1 MRDHDSAIARAL
13 DAFQA
18 LLRSTYTVNPTANRD
33 LIAAAR
39 AELAQLRA
47 MQKDAHQRV
56 PADRAAHSAGR

>member
-1 MRDHDSAIARAL
+1 MTAIARAL

-18 LLRSTYTVNPTANRD
+18 LLKSTYTGNPTANRD

-47 MQKDAHQRV
+47 MQEDTHREV
-56 PADRAAHSAGR
+56 SADRAALPADR